1 MMIIIKCYVCLLFS
15 VKWFQDVSVLFWE
28 FKAYFSDRQVNI
40 MTHNYFIIISCRHR
54 PGGGWTV
61 TIKSQFT
68 STSASHPQSDRTS
81 HLDALQGFNL
91 MFSGSL
97 ICWFCEASR
106 LVWVSSASHWQTAAR
121 SAWWRL
127 RTFKAFYLQSGL
139 VQAACLRVRQWMEG
153 K

>member
-28 FKAYFSDRQVNI
+28 FKAYFSDRQVHI
-40 MTHNYFIIISCRHR
+40 MTLNYLIIISCRHR

-91 MFSGSL
+91 ILCFQGR
-97 ICWFCEASR
+97 WFVDSVR
-106 LVWVSSASHWQTAAR
+106 LHVSSELAQHHTDKQQHVLPDDGW
-121 SAWWRL
+121 
-127 RTFKAFYLQSGL
+127 GL
-139 VQAACLRVRQWMEG
+139 LKRFIYSQD
-153 K
+153 

>member
-91 MFSGSL
+91 ILCFQGR
-97 ICWFCEASR
+97 WFVDSVR
-106 LVWVSSASHWQTAAR
+106 LHVSSELAQHQTDKQQHALPDDG
-121 SAWWRL
+121 W
-127 RTFKAFYLQSGL
+127 GL
-139 VQAACLRVRQWMEG
+139 LKRFIYSQD
-153 K
+153 

>member
-1 MMIIIKCYVCLLFS
+1 MLRLFVVQCE

-40 MTHNYFIIISCRHR
+40 MTHNYFIIISCLHR

-139 VQAACLRVRQWMEG
+139 VQAVCLWVRQWMEG